1 MRLGILFSTVGGSSE
16 NMVLKYK
23 KEPNIVCV
31 SYITG
36 CVHINKNIIYL
47 WSLYIQA

>member
-36 CVHINKNIIYL
+36 CVHLNKNISDL
-47 WSLYIQA
+47 WSL